1 MCLYQ
6 TQPHKPLS
14 SWSSIQVAHTLFLTP
29 MAAGVSK
36 RGRNT
41 KLLKNVFKMHT
52 VRKLPVNTEPILSS
66 PNTSSSGLFHCYST
80 KQHHRY
86 FTLNKWV

>member
-1 MCLYQ
+1 
-6 TQPHKPLS
+6 
-14 SWSSIQVAHTLFLTP
+14 
-29 MAAGVSK
+29 
-36 RGRNT
+36 
-41 KLLKNVFKMHT
+41 MHT

-66 PNTSSSGLFHCYST
+66 LNTSSSGLFHCYSP